1 MYVHPQDAF
10 GVIKFTPVYTSTRH
24 EPKKDQLTGEAIEL
38 LQDFIDKHYTEPYLR
53 TRFEKSKF

>member
-10 GVIKFTPVYTSTRH
+10 GVLKFTPVYTSIRH
-24 EPKKDQLTGEAIEL
+24 EPKKDQLTGEAIKL

-53 TRFEKSKF
+53 TKFKKSKI